1 MRACALRES
10 EGKITK
16 RGSFAKPEMAW
27 RGMAAKASGAG
38 TSMLAQP
45 WSTRVVGRRITGQP
59 WASESSKAAS
69 VMA

>member
-1 MRACALRES
+1 MRPWARRDRG
-10 EGKITK
+10 GKMTQ
-16 RGSFAKPEMAW
+16 RGSFWNPQISW
-27 RGMAAKASGAG
+27 RGMEARSEG

-59 WASESSKAAS
+59 WRSDSSKAAS